1 MNARFPRF
9 PRFLGFVTFG
19 SLVLGFSVPAS
30 GEIVFL
36 TSGRTMNIAAHRY
49 DGEAVVL
56 HLRSGGVMR
65 MPKALVDR
73 VGPDEVPWVEPSSI
87 GSPGSISSPGSVQ
100 EVQQV
105 PQVPQV
111 PVLQVPAHVEALI
124 AKAAKAHDVDANL
137 VRAVIKVESAYKPRA
152 RSHKGAMG
160 LMQLM
165 PATAREY
172 GVRNAYDPAENINA
186 GVKHLK
192 SLLDRFDVR
201 LAVAAYNAG
210 AGAVQRY
217 GGVPPYRETRDYV
230 RKVLA
235 LAGL

>member
-1 MNARFPRF
+1 
-9 PRFLGFVTFG
+9 
-19 SLVLGFSVPAS
+19 VLGATPAS
-30 GEIVFL
+30 AEIVFL
-36 TSGRTMNIAAHRY
+36 TSGRTMNVAAHRY
-49 DGEAVVL
+49 DGDMVVL
-56 HLRSGGVMR
+56 QLRSGGFMR
-65 MPKALVDR
+65 MPKELVDK
-73 VGPDEVPWVEPSSI
+73 VGPDEVTWVPPAEPASV
-87 GSPGSISSPGSVQ
+87 GSTGSTGSIRSEGSV
-100 EVQQV
+100 QV
-105 PQVPQV
+105 PQV
-111 PVLQVPAHVEALI
+111 LGIPAHVEALI
-124 AKAAKAHDVDANL
+124 AKAAAAHDVDANL
-137 VRAVIKVESAYKPRA
+137 VRALIKVESAYKPKA

-192 SLLDRFDVR
+192 SLLNQFDVR

-217 GGVPPYRETRDYV
+217 GGIPPYRETREYV
-230 RKVLA
+230 RKVLT

>member
-1 MNARFPRF
+1 VNQN
-9 PRFLGFVTFG
+9 GFVRFVRFG
-19 SLVLGFSVPAS
+19 GFVRFVGFACLVLGCATPAS
-30 GEIVFL
+30 AEIVFL
-36 TSGRTMNIAAHRY
+36 SSGRTMNVAAHRY
-49 DGEAVVL
+49 DGDAIVL

-65 MPKALVDR
+65 LPKNLVDR
-73 VGPDEVPWVEPSSI
+73 VGPDEVPWVP
-87 GSPGSISSPGSVQ
+87 PVPLVPQGSVQ
-100 EVQQV
+100 QVLQVQA
-105 PQVPQV
+105 V
-111 PVLQVPAHVEALI
+111 PVLQVPAHVDALI
-124 AKAAKAHDVDANL
+124 TKAAEAHDVDPNL

-217 GGVPPYRETRDYV
+217 GGVPPYRETREYV
-230 RKVLA
+230 KKVLS